1 MSDLPRNTILVGDA
15 LEQLRKLPAASIDTV
30 ITSPP
35 YYQLRRY
42 GMNGREYGHE
52 PNVDEWVAHLRAVC
66 AEIHR
71 VLVPTGSLWLN
82 LGDSYSRHHKYGAPA
97 KSLLLGPERLAL
109 ALIAD
114 GWRLRNSAVW
124 AKTNP
129 MPSSVRDRLTCTWE
143 HIYFFTKQTNYHFDL
158 NAIRIPHR
166 TTKPTRPDP
175 STAIYLPI
183 SWRAPLSHD
192 NNGLATLKRQG
203 RVGHPAGKNPGDVR
217 HLATARYDGA
227 HFATFPTS
235 LVDLPI
241 RSTCPRAR
249 CLQCRTPLIKQIGRH
264 TLRASAQSCECRAP
278 TEPGLVLDPFI
289 GSGTVGVAAE
299 QHGRDWLGIELNP
312 KFARLARRRIHNAR
326 PSSPEGRA
334 A

>member
-1 MSDLPRNTILVGDA
+1 MSELPRNTILVGDA
-15 LEQLRKLPAASIDTV
+15 LEHLRTLPSASIDTV

-35 YYQLRRY
+35 YFQLRRY
-42 GMNGREYGHE
+42 GMGEREYGQE
-52 PNVDEWVAHLRAVC
+52 PNVDEWVAQLRGVC

-82 LGDSYSRHHKYGAPA
+82 LGDSYSRHDKYGAPA

-143 HIYFFTKQTNYHFDL
+143 NVYFFTKQSTYHFDL
-158 NAIRIPHR
+158 DAIRVPHR
-166 TTKPTRPDP
+166 TTRPTKPNPN
-175 STAIYLPI
+175 AGAYLPTA
-183 SWRAPLSHD
+183 WRAPLSHD
-192 NNGLATLKRQG
+192 NNGLAALKRQG
-203 RVGHPAGKNPGDVR
+203 RVGHPAGKNPGDVWN
-217 HLATARYDGA
+217 LATARYAGA

-241 RSTCPRAR
+241 RSTCPPRR
-249 CLQCRTPLIKQIGRH
+249 CLRCRIPVLKQIGR
-264 TLRASAQSCECRAP
+264 TALRSTTHYSCRAP
-278 TEPGLVLDPFI
+278 SEPGIVLDPFM

-299 QHGRDWLGIELNP
+299 QHGRDWIGIELNP
-312 KFARLARRRIHNAR
+312 QLARLANERIADAR
-326 PSSPEGRA
+326 PAQPEGRA